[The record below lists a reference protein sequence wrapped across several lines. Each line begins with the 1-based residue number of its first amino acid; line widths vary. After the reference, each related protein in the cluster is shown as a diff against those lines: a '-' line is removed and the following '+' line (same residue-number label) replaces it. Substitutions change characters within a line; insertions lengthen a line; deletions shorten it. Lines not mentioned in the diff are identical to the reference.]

1 MTVSPSTQAAWD
13 SLPPETQSMFVNIAN
28 KPSSDM
34 TAVEWF
40 EHLVPAPLRDNPDEI
55 EVFMN
60 GGTVTQEVWVH
71 DQGVGNGHY
80 EQVTHEIA
88 DKDVSRIEAGANGGE
103 YTADNTVMENASINR
118 ARGGTDMTPAEFE
131 AAETTNAAES
141 VFIDGG
147 EIATETTT
155 SVIAESAEATSQV
168 LDGLLDGVLPITYG
182 AKAAHHVWQKT
193 AHLDTKERVANT
205 ALVGGAV
212 VGGTYIALATVP
224 GLNVVLGGIALYKLG
239 SAAIKRANQNPGTIT
254 L

>member
-1 MTVSPSTQAAWD
+1 
-13 SLPPETQSMFVNIAN
+13 MFVNIAN

-71 DQGVGNGHY
+71 DRGAGNGHY
-80 EQVTHEIA
+80 EQVSYDIA
-88 DKDVSRIEAGANGGE
+88 DKDVSRIEAGVNGGE
-103 YTADNTVMENASINR
+103 YTADNTIMENASINR
-118 ARGGTDMTPAEFE
+118 ARGGADMTPAEFE
-131 AAETTNAAES
+131 AAETVNAAES
-141 VFIDGG
+141 TLIDGG
-147 EIATETTT
+147 DFVVEGVEVVTTEAPAAAG
-155 SVIAESAEATSQV
+155 SV
-168 LDGLLDGVLPITYG
+168 LDGVFDAVLPITYG
-182 AKAAHHVWQKT
+182 AKAAHHVWQKSS
-193 AHLDTKERVANT
+193 HLDKKERVAKT
-205 ALVGGAV
+205 ALAGGAV

-239 SAAIKRANQNPGTIT
+239 SAAVRRANQQNGTIT